1 MPIGRNE
8 VYALFFAAIIGVFAA
23 MLLDFLLP
31 FVPTRQRGWMGLL
44 VGLGLAYL
52 VFRYR
57 TQAAAELQP
66 VPVLV
71 VDTSALIDGRVA
83 DILALGYLAGRWIVP
98 PYVVGELQHLADS
111 SDKQRR
117 TRGRRGLDVLDRLR
131 TMPQAR
137 LALDVVET
145 SSAADDPVDRRLVL
159 LSKQLQARLVTQDFN
174 LNKVAQAHGVAVV
187 NLHELSKVLR
197 PACLPGERME
207 VQLVKP
213 GEHAGQGVGY
223 LDDGTMVVV
232 EAGREHV
239 GRRAAVLVTSVT
251 QSNAGRM
258 VFGRFEQA
266 VDDAESPV

>member
-8 VYALFFAAIIGVFAA
+8 IYALFFAAIIGVFAA
-23 MLLDFLLP
+23 MLLDFLFP

-57 TQAAAELQP
+57 TQSTVELQP

-71 VDTSALIDGRVA
+71 VDTSALVDGRIA
-83 DILALGYLAGRWIVP
+83 DVVALGYLTGRWIVP

-131 TMPQAR
+131 AMPQAR

-145 SSAADDPVDRRLVL
+145 SSTADDPVDRRLVL
-159 LSKQLQARLVTQDFN
+159 LSKQLQAKLVTQDFN

-187 NLHELSKVLR
+187 NLNDLSKALR
-197 PACLPGERME
+197 PVCLPGERMSLM
-207 VQLVKP
+207 LVKA
-213 GEHAGQGVGY
+213 GEQSGQAVGY
-223 LDDGTMVVV
+223 LDDGTMVVC
-232 EAGREHV
+232 EAGRDFV
-239 GRRAAVLVTSVT
+239 GRQAVVAVTGVT
-251 QSNAGRM
+251 QTSGGRM
-258 VFGRFEQA
+258 VFARFEQA
-266 VDDAESPV
+266 VDDAEPPV